1 MGGLFVFTDW
11 QTSLFA
17 DQIYIALNQKGEKIG
32 GDNHRV
38 LSSMDASHVCRG
50 DRQHAGHTTKNH
62 GPRKS

>member
-17 DQIYIALNQKGEKIG
+17 DQIYMVLNQKGERIG
-32 GDNHRV
+32 GDNRRV
-38 LSSMDASHVCRG
+38 LSPMDASYVCRG
-50 DRQHAGHTTKNH
+50 GRGYADHTSKNH